1 LPRATESSYDDRSQN
16 EKRETS
22 RPTTPEQNGDITG
35 IVLGGG
41 RSRRL
46 GGARSKLLTH
56 IGGKLVLA
64 RVADTLKMVCSELVL
79 VVRPDQEG
87 DVPDLGIALNM
98 HVVTDT
104 APYKG
109 PLAGIHAGLA
119 ASTTPISFVV
129 AGDHPFVSRNL
140 VKAMA
145 SAATVDG
152 IENPTA
158 VVPRTEG
165 VLHPLHA
172 IYPRDQWVPYFA
184 HAMSEGETS
193 PRRVI
198 EKATISDYP
207 PVTIFTDEDLEKSDP
222 RRISLVDI
230 DTPENLNTARKI
242 SESRK
247 FTPRHHSLG

>member
-1 LPRATESSYDDRSQN
+1 V
-16 EKRETS
+16 TS
-22 RPTTPEQNGDITG
+22 APKENVAHDITG

-46 GGARSKLLTH
+46 GGAQSKLLTH

-79 VVRPDQEG
+79 VVRPDQKG

-104 APYKG
+104 EPYEG

-140 VKAMA
+140 VTAMA
-145 SAATVDG
+145 TAASIDG

-165 VLHPLHA
+165 FLHPLHA

-247 FTPRHHSLG
+247 FTHHHHSLG

>member
-1 LPRATESSYDDRSQN
+1 VPQP
-16 EKRETS
+16 
-22 RPTTPEQNGDITG
+22 PTTTSPNPGITG

-41 RSRRL
+41 HSRRL
-46 GGARSKLLTH
+46 GGTNSKLLIH

-64 RVADTLKMVCSELVL
+64 RVADTLKIICSELVL
-79 VVRPDQEG
+79 VVRPDQED

-104 APYKG
+104 APYEG

-119 ASTTPISFVV
+119 ASTTPLSFVV
-129 AGDHPFVSRNL
+129 AGDHPFVSRTL
-140 VKAMA
+140 VSAMA
-145 SAATVDG
+145 ATSITDG
-152 IENPTA
+152 IENASA

-172 IYPRDQWVPYFA
+172 IYPREHWVPYLA
-184 HAMSEGETS
+184 HAMAEGETS
-193 PRRVI
+193 PRRAI
-198 EKATISDYP
+198 EKAVTNDYP
-207 PVTIFTDEDLEKSDP
+207 PVTVFTEEDLERSDP
-222 RRISLVDI
+222 RKISLHDI

-242 SESRK
+242 AEARK

>member
-1 LPRATESSYDDRSQN
+1 MTQPARSN
-16 EKRETS
+16 
-22 RPTTPEQNGDITG
+22 ITG

-46 GGARSKLLTH
+46 GDGQSKLLIH

-64 RVADTLKMVCSELVL
+64 RIADTLKTVCSELVL
-79 VVRPDQEG
+79 VVRPGQED

-98 HVVTDT
+98 HVVSDT
-104 APYKG
+104 SPYEG

-119 ASTTPISFVV
+119 ATTTQLGFVI

-140 VKAMA
+140 VSAMA
-145 SAATVDG
+145 AASTVDG
-152 IENPTA
+152 TDNPAA
-158 VVPRTEG
+158 VIPRTDG
-165 VLHPLHA
+165 VFHPLHA
-172 IYPRDQWVPYFA
+172 IYPVEQWGPYIA
-184 HAMSEGETS
+184 HSLSEGETS

-198 EKATISDYP
+198 EKATVSEYP
-207 PVTIFTDEDLEKSDP
+207 PVTIFNADDLERADP

-230 DTPENLNTARKI
+230 DTPEALNTARKI
-242 SESRK
+242 SEARK

>member
-1 LPRATESSYDDRSQN
+1 MPVPKSQ
-16 EKRETS
+16 
-22 RPTTPEQNGDITG
+22 ITG

-46 GGARSKLLTH
+46 GGSQSKLLIH

-79 VVRPDQEG
+79 VVRPDQE
-87 DVPDLGIALNM
+87 DDIPDLGIALNM
-98 HVVTDT
+98 HIVTDT
-104 APYKG
+104 SPYKG
-109 PLAGIHAGLA
+109 PLAGIHAGLT
-119 ASTTPISFVV
+119 ASTTPLSFVV

-140 VKAMA
+140 VSAMA
-145 SAATVDG
+145 EAATVDG

-158 VVPRTEG
+158 VIPRTEG

-172 IYPRDQWVPYFA
+172 IYPREHWVPYLA
-184 HAMSEGETS
+184 HSMSEGENS
-193 PRRVI
+193 PRRAI
-198 EKATISDYP
+198 EKATIAEYP
-207 PVTIFTDEDLEKSDP
+207 PVTIFTEDDLEKADP
-222 RRISLVDI
+222 RQISLLDI

-242 SESRK
+242 SEARK